1 MTDWSVMKYCASH
14 RTEGQKAVPLFVD
27 KQKKRQVL
35 IEAAVAVF
43 SRNGYQRTKMNDI
56 AHEAGVGKGTLYEY
70 FPSKRKLFVEMS
82 EYLYE
87 QFMVKQRD
95 ALDSVEDPE
104 QRIHTLI
111 SATLEQTALW
121 TRLMHLFIDVWAEM
135 DREGEEDELR
145 RIITRVYRKTAD
157 ILAGYIRE
165 GQTRGQFKPC
175 NAEDAAL
182 AILAVLD
189 GLVFQHLIN
198 KRMFETKSMISTL
211 TKILVEGLKK

>member
-1 MTDWSVMKYCASH
+1 M
-14 RTEGQKAVPLFVD
+14 PLLVD
-27 KQKKRQVL
+27 KQKKRQLL
-35 IEAAVAVF
+35 IQAAVAVF
-43 SRNGYQRTKMNDI
+43 SRNGYQRTKMKDI

-70 FPSKRKLFVEMS
+70 FPSKRKLFVDMS

-87 QFMVKQRD
+87 QFMTKQRD

-104 QRIHTLI
+104 EQIHKLI

-145 RIITRVYRKTAD
+145 RITNNVYRKSAD
-157 ILAGYIRE
+157 VLAGYIRE
-165 GQTRGQFKPC
+165 AQARGQFRDC
-175 NAEDAAL
+175 DANDAAL

-198 KRMFETKSMISTL
+198 RHMFDTKSMVSTL
-211 TKILVEGLKK
+211 SRVLLEGLKK